1 MFTLSCAESP
11 KQQGQRNNGALINV
25 GLIQLFTFL
34 SIFNKSLLGYSALG
48 KWEFQHPPRTW
59 NCTGLNSGCSW
70 EGLSQGSIVVD
81 CRNMC
86 ALHHF
91 SHFSQATPPH
101 SPKPEKPTNKLSYVC
116 TFWRFVALTFHN
128 TVPHQINPRQ
138 TQSKLHSLIRPR
150 PITCGLV
157 ASMVRF
163 VLLWLDWFY
172 SSMSG

>member
-1 MFTLSCAESP
+1 MFTLSCTGSP
-11 KQQGQRNNGALINV
+11 NQQGRRNNGALINL

-34 SIFNKSLLGYSALG
+34 SIFNNLLGYSALG
-48 KWEFQHPPRTW
+48 KREFQHPPRTW
-59 NCTGLNSGCSW
+59 NCTGLNSGCSR

-91 SHFSQATPPH
+91 SHFSQANPP
-101 SPKPEKPTNKLSYVC
+101 PKPEKPTNKLSYVC
-116 TFWRFVALTFHN
+116 TFWGFVAFTFHN
-128 TVPHQINPRQ
+128 TVPRQINPGQ
-138 TQSKLHSLIRPR
+138 TQSKLHGLIWPR
-150 PITCGLV
+150 PITCGHV

-172 SSMSG
+172 ISMSG